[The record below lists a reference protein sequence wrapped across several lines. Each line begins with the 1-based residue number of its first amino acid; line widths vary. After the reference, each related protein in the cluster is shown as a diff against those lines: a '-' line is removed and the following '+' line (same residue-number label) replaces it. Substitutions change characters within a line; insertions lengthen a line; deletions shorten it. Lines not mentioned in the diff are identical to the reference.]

1 MLPDLAI
8 RIWIE
13 RLRHADGR
21 PRYSKRGQPHRCRL
35 GSADGEVLVEGCLT
49 PALDACR
56 ALVVRGITGRFETWR
71 EGVSYACLR
80 GDIEMAAML
89 DVSEEAHGPVFRTKR
104 QEAAPGLV
112 NPPPAPAEPSP
123 GAEQQGTQQPLKTAS
138 REAA

>member
-1 MLPDLAI
+1 LPDLAT

-13 RLRHADGR
+13 PLRHANGR
-21 PRYSKRGQPHRCRL
+21 PRYSKRGQLYRCRL

-71 EGVSYACLR
+71 EGVSYACMR
-80 GDIEMAAML
+80 GDIEKAAKL
-89 DVSEEAHGPVFRTKR
+89 DVSEEAHGPVFRSKR

-112 NPPPAPAEPSP
+112 NPPPASAKPSP
-123 GAEQQGTQQPLKTAS
+123 DAEQQGLPQPLKTAR